1 MRTYEYAGEPLSEP
15 RSHPWQGSANDS
27 LARYLDFR
35 ASPELIRSSL
45 EDFKPFQHYAAIEE
59 FYALLELVNHPR
71 SQLES
76 NDCAF
81 NGPGPNQTLQVPA
94 SHECS
99 GRVMLLFRE
108 LEQNARKSRM
118 AWLNAA
124 LHYQLAKLDPKFV
137 LGMIGTTLV
146 PVRFLA
152 LPQEGQRGQQLLV
165 SFWAFGDSDAVAM
178 RNLSRL
184 FKNLSQALRV
194 VSARIASGQ

>member
-1 MRTYEYAGEPLSEP
+1 MQTYEYAGEAFSVP
-15 RSHPWQGSANDS
+15 RSHPWLGSVDDP

-45 EDFKPFQHYAAIEE
+45 EDFKPFQRYAAIEE

-81 NGPGPNQTLQVPA
+81 NGPGPNQTPKVPA

-99 GRVMLLFRE
+99 GRLMLLYRE
-108 LEQNARKSRM
+108 IEQNARKSRI

-124 LHYQLAKLDPKFV
+124 LHYQLALLDPKFT

-152 LPQEGQRGQQLLV
+152 LPDDAQLGEQLLV
-165 SFWAFGDSDAVAM
+165 SFWAFGNSEAVTM
-178 RNLSRL
+178 GNLSRL
-184 FKNLSQALRV
+184 FKNLSHALRV
-194 VSARIASGQ
+194 VSARIVAGQ